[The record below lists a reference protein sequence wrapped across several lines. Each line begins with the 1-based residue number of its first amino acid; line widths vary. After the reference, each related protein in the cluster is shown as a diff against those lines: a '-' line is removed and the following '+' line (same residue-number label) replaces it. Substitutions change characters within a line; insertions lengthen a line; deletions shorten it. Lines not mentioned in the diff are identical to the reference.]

1 MLTNWNQAKFIFS
14 LFICLLFSIG
24 AKSQCIAD
32 AGNDTIICGT
42 SSQSL
47 VLGGNVV
54 AQDGTPPYTYK
65 WEAEEYL
72 LFEKKTA
79 SFFLDDTTKAHPS
92 FVEAWDKSVSFKLTV
107 TDSLGN
113 SCSDSVTVA
122 FCSYYFN
129 YYTTKHFINPGD
141 TVDIG
146 PAISPHLDN
155 PDCGSFVFTGW
166 TPDYA
171 ISDPMSLSPKV
182 WPDSSV
188 TYQGTFED
196 TIGCY
201 TVFSN
206 AAYSIEVIPTGVKE
220 DQEGEED
227 VKVNPNP
234 FSSTTFFT
242 FHDQS
247 PKTLEVYDNNGKQV
261 RVEKINSNKAE
272 FNRKELKAG
281 VYFFRVL
288 DSNKNLIDRGKL
300 VIAD

>member
-1 MLTNWNQAKFIFS
+1 MQ
-14 LFICLLFSIG
+14 
-24 AKSQCIAD
+24 SQCNAD

-47 VLGGNVV
+47 VLGGDVV
-54 AQDGTPPYTYK
+54 AQGGTPPYTYK

-72 LFEKKTA
+72 LNEKKTA
-79 SFFLDDTTKAHPS
+79 SFFLDDTTKANPE
-92 FVEAWDKSVSFKLTV
+92 FVEVWDKSVSFKLTV

-113 SCSDSVTVA
+113 SCSDSVKVI
-122 FCSYYFN
+122 FCAYSFN
-129 YYTTKHFINPGD
+129 YNTTHHFISPGD

-146 PAISPHLDN
+146 PATSPYLDN
-155 PDCGSFVFTGW
+155 PDCGSFMFTGW

-206 AAYSIEVIPTGVKE
+206 TSHSVKVISTGIEESIETE
-220 DQEGEED
+220 DD
-227 VKVNPNP
+227 VKIKPNP
-234 FSSTTFFT
+234 FSISTTFT
-242 FHDQS
+242 FYDQGA
-247 PKTLEVYDNNGKQV
+247 KKLNVYNSAGKRV
-261 RVEKINSNKAE
+261 RNEEIKSNIAV
-272 FNRKELKAG
+272 FNRMGLKAG
-281 VYFFRVL
+281 VYFFRVF
-288 DSNKNLIDRGKL
+288 DMNSSEVHSGKF
-300 VIAD
+300 VIMN